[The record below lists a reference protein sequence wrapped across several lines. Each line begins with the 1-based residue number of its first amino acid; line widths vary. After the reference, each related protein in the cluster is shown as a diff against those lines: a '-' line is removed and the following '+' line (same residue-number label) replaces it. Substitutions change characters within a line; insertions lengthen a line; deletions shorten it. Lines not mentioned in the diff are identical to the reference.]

1 MKIKRVIIVLSILIV
16 LLMLTGGVCFYNRY
30 THTFSEV
37 VKSNW
42 NIELPE
48 NYHEIYKTNDGI
60 SFNGDGIRYHVLQYD
75 NLEAIK
81 EMVNWQSTDVVRIDS
96 KVKMLLKN
104 LDIPSEYEINWQDE
118 YKYYYKAQEDLSIIY
133 FILVEDL
140 GRVYII
146 ENFQ

>member
-1 MKIKRVIIVLSILIV
+1 MKSKRVRIVLAILIV
-16 LLMLTGGVCFYNRY
+16 LLMFTGGVYFYNRY
-30 THTFSEV
+30 TYTFPEII
-37 VKSNW
+37 KSNW
-42 NIELPE
+42 DIELPE
-48 NYHEIYKTNDGI
+48 NYHEIYKTDNGRGFD
-60 SFNGDGIRYHVLQYD
+60 GDGIRYHVLRYD

-81 EMVNWQSTDVVRIDS
+81 EMVNWRSTDVVRIDS
-96 KVKMLLKN
+96 KVKKLLKN

-118 YKYYYKAQEDLSIIY
+118 YKYYYKAQEDLSIGY